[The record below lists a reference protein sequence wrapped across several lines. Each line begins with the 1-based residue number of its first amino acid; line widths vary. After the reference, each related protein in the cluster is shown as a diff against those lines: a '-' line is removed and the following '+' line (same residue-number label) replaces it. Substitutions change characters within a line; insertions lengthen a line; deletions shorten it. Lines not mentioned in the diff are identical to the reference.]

1 MLRVIKIGPASAENT
16 GMNTSTNNST
26 SLTLAQLQSL
36 PKDRVRALF
45 GLEPAALGL
54 LMADAL
60 PVLIERRRAEQQAKP
75 GRKRGPGGGRRR
87 KLLPY
92 QEVLITLLYLRH
104 NVAHAVCGAMF
115 GVSADISE
123 NSFHEVIPVLRDV
136 CPAER
141 FDAQKKWTK
150 REPSW
155 HPDTLDQVLVDSFET
170 PVCRPSL
177 PEKQRR
183 LYSGKKKRHT
193 VKSQIITDARG
204 EVLSVETGHPGPSS
218 DKTLYEGSRAAQE
231 YPRAA
236 QEYPRAAQEYP
247 RAAQEYP
254 RAAQEYP
261 RAARRADLGYVGV
274 PEMLLPH
281 KRKRGKAGQKGPEL
295 TAAQKEENRYNAAQR
310 VYVEHGVR
318 RVKAWRIVRD
328 EFRLATGLFPLVMA
342 GTVGLVHLARLV
354 TG

>member
-1 MLRVIKIGPASAENT
+1 
-16 GMNTSTNNST
+16 MN
-26 SLTLAQLQSL
+26 LAQLQAY

-45 GLEPAALGL
+45 GLEPAALGQL
-54 LMADAL
+54 LAVAL
-60 PVLIERRRAEQQAKP
+60 PPLLERRLQGQQAKQ
-75 GRKRGPGGGRRR
+75 GRKRAVGGGRSR

-92 QEVLITLLYLRH
+92 REVLITLVYLRH
-104 NVAHAVCGAMF
+104 NVSHAACGAMF
-115 GVSADISE
+115 GVSADICE
-123 NSFHEVIPVLRDV
+123 NSFHEAVQLLRDV

-141 FDAQKKWTK
+141 WDAQKKWTK

-193 VKSQIITDARG
+193 LKSQIVTDAKG
-204 EVLSVETGHPGPSS
+204 EVLAVEAGHPGPTS
-218 DKTLYEGSRAAQE
+218 DKRLYEGSAAAQ
-231 YPRAA
+231 A
-236 QEYPRAAQEYP
+236 
-247 RAAQEYP
+247 
-254 RAAQEYP
+254 YP

-281 KRKRGKAGQKGPEL
+281 KRVRGKAGQRGPEL
-295 TAAQKEENRYNAAQR
+295 TEAQREENRWAASQR

-318 RVKAWRIVRD
+318 RVKAWRILRD
-328 EFRLATGLFPLVMA
+328 EYRPGTGLFPMIA
-342 GTVGLVHLARLV
+342 AATVGLVHLARLV